1 MLMKYDS
8 YAEHSLPPIL
18 ARDAAAFRRHRAFR
32 RFGKAILVLTAAAV
46 GSAAMVLED
55 PVAPLAAVSTSLTDM
70 VASVSNQAIVRSAA
84 PSARSADSDGV
95 LRLATAAAAEPAE
108 APGDVPGD
116 GSGTVLKQ
124 LLAWADDQDAQA
136 RIEAQARPQPATEP
150 AKPAIAAQDVLTQV
164 MADVSEPV
172 RVMPTPQS
180 DAARI
185 LNARAELPP
194 TRQDHAGTSHAPH
207 TSAKP
212 VEATQAQ
219 DTPAPNVI
227 PLSLMQRLG
236 WHG

>member
-1 MLMKYDS
+1 MKYDS

-46 GSAAMVLED
+46 GSAAMALED

-84 PSARSADSDGV
+84 AAPSADSDGV

-108 APGDVPGD
+108 APRGIPGD
-116 GSGTVLKQ
+116 GSSGTVLKQ

-150 AKPAIAAQDVLTQV
+150 AIAAQNVPTQV
-164 MADVSEPV
+164 VADASEPV

-185 LNARAELPP
+185 LNVRAELPP

-207 TSAKP
+207 ASAKP

-219 DTPAPNVI
+219 DTPAPNAI